1 MPNLLPMNGIDLTR
15 LERTAEPLG
24 IAFYVLVAMA
34 LILALAGFPGHAF
47 LLLVFGSLAHAARAG
62 IEEFVAA
69 RRNAEACPKSMRTA
83 PRQRVARTR
92 SVPAAERRRVAAGR

>member
-1 MPNLLPMNGIDLTR
+1 MNGADLTR

-24 IAFYVLVAMA
+24 FAFYVLVAMA

-69 RRNAEACPKSMRTA
+69 RRNASARPKPVRT
-83 PRQRVARTR
+83 RQRAARPR
-92 SVPAAERRRVAAGR
+92 PAPVAERRRVVAGR

>member
-1 MPNLLPMNGIDLTR
+1 MNGTDLTR

-34 LILALAGFPGHAF
+34 LILALAGFPGQAF

-69 RRNAEACPKSMRTA
+69 RRNAKARTKPLRTA
-83 PRQRVARTR
+83 PRQRVAHTR
-92 SVPAAERRRVAAGR
+92 SAPPAERRRVAAGR

>member
-1 MPNLLPMNGIDLTR
+1 MPNLLPMNGTDLTR
-15 LERTAEPLG
+15 LEKTAEPLG

-69 RRNAEACPKSMRTA
+69 RRNAEARPKPLRRV
-83 PRQRVARTR
+83 PRQRVARAG
-92 SVPAAERRRVAAGR
+92 SAPAAERRRVAAGR